1 MNNVKKKTKILGI
14 ICFILYISLLIY
26 LVFFAESFGRTDIS
40 GERRYNLELF
50 KEIRRF
56 YVYRNTLGIY
66 AFLLNVVG
74 NVLIFIPFGFIL
86 PIIGKKK
93 ANIFKTMLITVVF
106 VFVIECIQF
115 ALNVGSFDVDD
126 ILLNS
131 IGSLIGHI
139 IFLVF
144 RKRMSD
150 A

>member
-26 LVFFAESFGRTDIS
+26 LVFFAESFGRTDVS

-93 ANIFKTMLITVVF
+93 ANAYNSGLCVCYRMYTI
-106 VFVIECIQF
+106 CIKC
-115 ALNVGSFDVDD
+115 
-126 ILLNS
+126 
-131 IGSLIGHI
+131 
-139 IFLVF
+139 
-144 RKRMSD
+144 RKF
-150 A
+150 

>member
-26 LVFFAESFGRTDIS
+26 LVFFAESFGRTEIS
-40 GERRYNLELF
+40 GARRYNLELF

-66 AFLLNVVG
+66 AFLLNVAG

-93 ANIFKTMLITVVF
+93 ANIFKTLLITVIF

-139 IFLVF
+139 IFLIF

>member
-1 MNNVKKKTKILGI
+1 MVSIGVQLFTLPL
-14 ICFILYISLLIY
+14 ILYY
-26 LVFFAESFGRTDIS
+26 
-40 GERRYNLELF
+40 
-50 KEIRRF
+50 F
-56 YVYRNTLGIY
+56 YTFPIY

-93 ANIFKTMLITVVF
+93 ANIFKTLLITVVF
-106 VFVIECIQF
+106 VFVIECVQF

>member
-1 MNNVKKKTKILGI
+1 M
-14 ICFILYISLLIY
+14 
-26 LVFFAESFGRTDIS
+26 FFAESFGRTDIS
-40 GERRYNLELF
+40 GARRYNLELF

-56 YVYRNTLGIY
+56 YVYRNTLGVY

-86 PIIGKKK
+86 P
-93 ANIFKTMLITVVF
+93 NIFKTFLITVLF
-106 VFVIECIQF
+106 VFIIECIQF

-126 ILLNS
+126 ILLNT

-139 IFLVF
+139 IFLIL
-144 RKRMSD
+144 RKGMSD

>member
-1 MNNVKKKTKILGI
+1 M
-14 ICFILYISLLIY
+14 
-26 LVFFAESFGRTDIS
+26 
-40 GERRYNLELF
+40 
-50 KEIRRF
+50 
-56 YVYRNTLGIY
+56 
-66 AFLLNVVG
+66 
-74 NVLIFIPFGFIL
+74 
-86 PIIGKKK
+86 
-93 ANIFKTMLITVVF
+93 VF

-139 IFLVF
+139 IFLIF

>member
-1 MNNVKKKTKILGI
+1 MNNVKKKTKIFGI

-66 AFLLNVVG
+66 AFLS
-74 NVLIFIPFGFIL
+74 
-86 PIIGKKK
+86 
-93 ANIFKTMLITVVF
+93 NIFKTLLITVVF
-106 VFVIECIQF
+106 VFVIECVQF